1 MLPDEVIDNGHFG
14 AYTEKLVKGFQEKC
28 GLTPNG
34 IIEEQFLQHLK
45 SSFVV
50 YYLKINFLD
59 EIIKKKNTNPNYEKR
74 KKLLEAEEL
83 KKIKISQQTL
93 ESTQIL
99 NEMESK
105 ILNELY

>member
-1 MLPDEVIDNGHFG
+1 MAAFKKYFCSVN
-14 AYTEKLVKGFQEKC
+14 
-28 GLTPNG
+28 
-34 IIEEQFLQHLK
+34 
-45 SSFVV
+45 
-50 YYLKINFLD
+50 YLKIFFLD

-105 ILNELY
+105 ILSELY